1 MLDMTARLLAPLL
14 VRRLAVLLAIIAV
27 PACRQAGGA
36 AVGPTPTAQ
45 AAAPTPLRWRDDDS
59 ARVAALHAGGVSVE
73 GRHVVAWFPR
83 DSVPVGHMRAL
94 VDSLDAAIPAL
105 QRFIGG
111 PYPWQ
116 RLRRERITYYF
127 VPERFVP
134 HTADSSVFIPL
145 WRMMA
150 GAAPHLHEAVHV
162 LVLPSTPYYPWEL
175 ADSAEVARVRARLPL
190 WLAEGYADYVA
201 KGVAAQLPFH
211 EGDGLGTGSHAQ
223 VDSICAERLRG
234 PRGAEVAP
242 YVGAPGVLPSLFT
255 TERGEVA
262 PTFYAC
268 ASSFT
273 KFLAERTGA
282 PFLASLIPRIMH
294 EGIEGHLRER
304 TGHTLPEL
312 RAQWLER
319 IGAAQLVHPQSGR
332 TVPTAEQQIAAAL
345 LPLPAS
351 MRAGAGVIGYGADGR
366 ETTLR
371 ASTNGMVCMGDP
383 PGDDRFDVRCYHE
396 SFFPYAGRVVAADRL
411 RGPATDSARAAV
423 REDLRTGRLA
433 CPDVITAGYRMLGPA
448 HAYDAATGRAGPE
461 IRSWQSVHFPNRTAE
476 AVGFPTEREGTM
488 PWVMASGRCWSHV
501 MIVHDSASAAP

>member
-1 MLDMTARLLAPLL
+1 MSIRLLAQLP
-14 VRRLAVLLAIIAV
+14 VRRLAILLAIIAV
-27 PACRQAGGA
+27 PACRQAGA
-36 AVGPTPTAQ
+36 AAGPTPAPQ
-45 AAAPTPLRWRDDDS
+45 AAAPTPLRLLDDDS
-59 ARVAALHAGGVSVE
+59 ARVAALRSGGVSVE

-94 VDSLDAAIPAL
+94 VDSLDAAIPAM

-116 RLRRERITYYF
+116 RLGRERITYYF

-134 HTADSSVFIPL
+134 HTADSAVFIPL
-145 WRMMA
+145 WRMTA
-150 GAAPHLHEAVHV
+150 GTAPHLHETVHV

-201 KGVAAQLPFH
+201 KALAEQLPFH

-255 TERGEVA
+255 TERGAVA

-273 KFLAERTGA
+273 KFLAERTS
-282 PFLASLIPRIMH
+282 PQFLASLFPDIIPGRAEARIH
-294 EGIEGHLRER
+294 ER
-304 TGHTLPEL
+304 TGRTVPEL
-312 RAQWLER
+312 RAEWLGR
-319 IGAAQLVHPQSGR
+319 IGAAGAVHPQGGR
-332 TVPTAEQQIAAAL
+332 TVPTAEQQITAAV

-351 MRAGAGVIGYGADGR
+351 MRAGAGVIGYGAGGR

-433 CPDVITAGYRMLGPA
+433 CPEVITAGYRMLGPA
-448 HAYDAATGRAGPE
+448 RAYDPAMGRVGPE
-461 IRSWQSVHFPNRTAE
+461 IRSWQSVHFPRRTAE

-488 PWVMASGRCWSHV
+488 PWVMASGLCWSHV
-501 MIVHDSASAAP
+501 MIVHDSASAAL